1 MAVSM
6 AILSGFAC
14 APVAQAQY
22 QWTAIPLH
30 PDGASYSVTNA
41 AVGDLQAGT
50 IDPGIGYAGRA
61 ALWSGSSE
69 SWTNLT
75 PDWATGAFING
86 MDGTTQAGQILTLQG
101 QREFYRAALWQST
114 AESAVILHPAEGY
127 TASDAKAIAGN
138 MQVGIAGHYQ
148 TGQTRAVLWNGT
160 AESFVDLNPA
170 GSNQS
175 RALATDGT
183 LQGGWAA
190 LPGGG
195 DREAVIW
202 SGTPE
207 SVVNLAPD
215 GALRS
220 QVNAMAPDVQV
231 GRYSFQGENPRA
243 AMWSGSAESLID
255 MNPQGAIGSEFF
267 GTSGLIHTG
276 SAIFSSFGNAGIWFG
291 DDPDSFVNLHDYLP
305 PEYFVSGALDV
316 SMVGDTIYVV
326 GTATRGP
333 TEAWLWVGTIP
344 SPGTL
349 PVMVGGLLL
358 LNKSRRRR

>member
-1 MAVSM
+1 MAVSV
-6 AILSGFAC
+6 AILAGFAC

-22 QWTAIPLH
+22 QWTAIPLN
-30 PDGASYSVTNA
+30 PEGAYNSSALA
-41 AVGDLQAGT
+41 AEGGLQAGT
-50 IDPGIGYAGRA
+50 IGFSGQAGRA
-61 ALWSGSSE
+61 GLWNGSADD
-69 SWTNLT
+69 WIDLT
-75 PDWATGAFING
+75 PDWASGAFLNG
-86 MDGTTQAGQILTLQG
+86 MDGTMQAGQVQTRQG
-101 QREFYRAALWQST
+101 QKLIYRAALWNST
-114 AESAVILHPAEGY
+114 AESAVLLHPAEGY
-127 TASDAKAIAGN
+127 RASEAKAVSGT
-138 MQVGIAGHYQ
+138 MQVGNAKYTQ
-148 TGQTRAVLWNGT
+148 TALPHAALWYGT

-170 GSNQS
+170 GADKS

-202 SGTPE
+202 SGTAE
-207 SVVNLAPD
+207 SVINLAPD
-215 GALRS
+215 GALAS
-220 QVNAMAPDVQV
+220 QVNAMAPGVQV
-231 GRYSFQGENPRA
+231 GSYRYQGENPRA

-344 SPGTL
+344 APGTI
-349 PVMVGGLLL
+349 PVVLGGVLMLT
-358 LNKSRRRR
+358 NGRRRR